1 MVFLYERG
9 GRKANSKTG
18 KIDPKYHKML
28 INARRIREIADYDL
42 HEEIPE
48 QTTITKLKEC
58 KEFITTIKE
67 YLNYE
72 Q

>member
-1 MVFLYERG
+1 MDKQSTVALKPLNLEG
-9 GRKANSKTG
+9 S
-18 KIDPKYHKML
+18 
-28 INARRIREIADYDL
+28 ARRIREIADYDL